1 MTVDSREIDISFVMP
16 VKNES
21 LRALS
26 IVSFFNSL
34 SDSDFRF
41 ELIVIDDN
49 SDDES
54 HQHFKLAMNEAR
66 FKGVVERVLELGG
79 PGIARNLGTRIA
91 NGKYILFVDADDMF
105 HVPQLAE
112 LSKKISAM
120 DKDVVYF
127 DFTIEDRH
135 GKTFNGT
142 LSRRDEKAFQDQNSL
157 IRNWCNWSVYQE
169 CMFAAYKREFL
180 IESAIR
186 FSSGYYEDILF
197 GLKCAHQLKSFEYI
211 PLKVYRKIQQ
221 TDSITSSMSLKH
233 IEDYVKVLCEFRQY
247 HQVSFA
253 NENSSTRQFKVN
265 WLTSIFCRLQ
275 SIIMFT
281 GSREESIEVFRSYIH
296 LLSQSNLLD

>member
-112 LSKKISAM
+112 IG
-120 DKDVVYF
+120 
-127 DFTIEDRH
+127 R
-135 GKTFNGT
+135 
-142 LSRRDEKAFQDQNSL
+142 
-157 IRNWCNWSVYQE
+157 
-169 CMFAAYKREFL
+169 
-180 IESAIR
+180 
-186 FSSGYYEDILF
+186 
-197 GLKCAHQLKSFEYI
+197 AH
-211 PLKVYRKIQQ
+211 V
-221 TDSITSSMSLKH
+221 
-233 IEDYVKVLCEFRQY
+233 
-247 HQVSFA
+247 
-253 NENSSTRQFKVN
+253 
-265 WLTSIFCRLQ
+265 
-275 SIIMFT
+275 
-281 GSREESIEVFRSYIH
+281 
-296 LLSQSNLLD
+296 